1 MCAHAT
7 APTHTPASCSQLT
20 PLSLNLLQILHLDL
34 KPQNVL
40 ISGDGTPLVTDFGLS
55 TSLVIALGLG

>member
-1 MCAHAT
+1 
-7 APTHTPASCSQLT
+7 
-20 PLSLNLLQILHLDL
+20 LQILHLDL

-55 TSLVIALGLG
+55 TSLVIALGLGLGW